1 MSIRDIKSHLE
12 QLYWFE
18 LSEGSISNITERIF
32 DKAKEWQNRPLE
44 PIYTIIFIDATVLKV
59 RIDGSIKNI
68 ATYIMLGIKLD
79 GTKEVIG
86 MWISKDS
93 ENSIY

>member
-32 DKAKEWQNRPLE
+32 DKAKEWQNRPL
-44 PIYTIIFIDATVLKV
+44 
-59 RIDGSIKNI
+59 
-68 ATYIMLGIKLD
+68 
-79 GTKEVIG
+79 
-86 MWISKDS
+86 
-93 ENSIY
+93 